1 MNTFKATCPLEL
13 RSYIETEII
22 PRYAGFDKAH
32 QVDHATKVISESM
45 MLAKSYPVK
54 AEMVY
59 VIAAYHDLGLS
70 KGREFHHIESGK
82 ILLEDDRLKHWFT
95 DEQLTLMQE
104 AIEDHRA
111 SSKHEPRSIY
121 GKIVA
126 EADRIINPEV
136 TLRRTVQYGLSHY
149 PEKGKEE
156 QYGRFCAHLK
166 EKYADGGYL
175 KLWIPESSNALKLKE
190 LRIIIESE
198 STLRGFFERIYNEET
213 KPVVIR

>member
-1 MNTFKATCPLEL
+1 MNTLKESCPAEL
-13 RSYIETEII
+13 QFYIETEII
-22 PRYAGFDKAH
+22 PCYNDFDKAH
-32 QVDHATKVISESM
+32 QVNHSQKVISESLI
-45 MLAKSYPVK
+45 LAKSYPVNTN
-54 AEMVY
+54 MVY

-82 ILLEDDRLKHWFT
+82 MLIEDEKLRVWFT
-95 DEQLTLMQE
+95 NEQLTLMQE

-126 EADRIINPEV
+126 EADRIINPEI
-136 TLRRTVQYGLSHY
+136 TLRRTVQFGLSHH

-156 QYGRFCAHLK
+156 QYGDFCAHLK
-166 EKYADGGYL
+166 EKYAEGGYL

-198 STLRGFFERIYNEET
+198 SVLRGIFERIYNEET
-213 KPVVIR
+213 NPVVIR